1 MTNKRRSSSQPE
13 TNKSLHGPLSRR
25 NKGRTSLEFSRFFRS
40 VFENA
45 SDAIFLL
52 EQDNF
57 IYCNRRT
64 GEMFGC
70 RCEDILKRKVYEF
83 SPEQQPDG
91 SDSRTRTLEH
101 TSAALAGVPQFFEW
115 KHRRLDGFLF
125 DAEVSLNKIDIGGRI
140 VVQAIIRDITRR
152 KKAEEELK
160 KAYDELE
167 LRVEQ
172 RTSEIKK
179 ANEFL
184 ESEVKQRKQAQEAL
198 LRSEAKYRE
207 LVENANSIVLEMD
220 DAGKVTFMNRYG
232 QEFFGYDETEIL
244 HRSVLGTI
252 VPEEDSSGKDLRLFI
267 NDVLLNPHKYSSS
280 ENENMRKNGER
291 VWVAWTNKAI
301 HNPER
306 GQPEIL
312 CIGIDRT
319 EQKRAQERQ
328 AEEMQERIAIIE
340 RNRLARDLHDAV
352 SQTLFSASLIAE
364 VVPRLWDRNQ
374 AEGRKRLEEVRQLSR
389 SALAEMRTLL
399 FELRPAALAEAE
411 LSDLL
416 RQLGDTITGRARL
429 PVTLEISG
437 KMLLPADVK
446 IALYRIAQ
454 EALNNVAK
462 HSGANKAKVELEYMQ
477 DRVFLRVSDN
487 GAGFDKNNLR
497 PNCFGVSI
505 MRERAS
511 AAGADLQIDSKLGLG
526 TTITVE
532 WQKESKEKV

>member
-1 MTNKRRSSSQPE
+1 MTSKRRSSNKPE
-13 TNKSLHGPLSRR
+13 NNKKLNYPLFGK
-25 NKGRTSLEFSRFFRS
+25 NKERAALEFSRFFRS

-45 SDAIFLL
+45 NDAIFLL
-52 EQDNF
+52 DMDNF

-70 RCEDILKRKVYEF
+70 HCEDIQKRKLSEF

-91 SDSRTRTLEH
+91 ADSREKILEY
-101 TSAALAGVPQFFEW
+101 TGAALSGIPLFFEW
-115 KHRRLDGFLF
+115 KHRRLDGSLF
-125 DAEVSLNKIDIGGRI
+125 DAEVSLNRVDIGGRP
-140 VVQAIIRDITRR
+140 VVQAIVRDITRR
-152 KKAEEELK
+152 TKAEEELK

-198 LRSEAKYRE
+198 LRSEIKYRE

-220 DAGKVTFMNRYG
+220 DEGNVTFMNRYG
-232 QEFFGYDETEIL
+232 QEFFGYGESEIL
-244 HRSVLGTI
+244 HKSVLGTI
-252 VPEEDSSGKDLRLFI
+252 VPEKDSSGKDLRLFI
-267 NDVLLNPHKYSSS
+267 EDVLLNPSKYGSS

-301 HNPER
+301 HNTER

-319 EQKRAQERQ
+319 EQKRGQERQ

-374 AEGRKRLEEVRQLSR
+374 DEGRRRLEEVRQLSR

-437 KMLLPADVK
+437 NILLPSEVK

-462 HSGANKAKVELEYMQ
+462 HSRANAARVELEYRQ
-477 DRVFLRVSDN
+477 DRVLLRVSDN
-487 GAGFDKNNLR
+487 GTGFEKSAL
-497 PNCFGVSI
+497 PHNCFGVRI

-511 AAGADLQIDSKLGLG
+511 AAGADLQIDSNIGLG
-526 TTITVE
+526 TTVTVE
-532 WQKESKEKV
+532 WQKKSVEKT